1 MSFMDMLKRSL
12 GFEGTEENVRN
23 NNLRSSYDPRGYYE
37 EDVGYYE
44 EEYPAYY
51 DNGEHEIIL
60 IRPKNID
67 DINYIIDQI
76 IEEKNPVIADFAFLQ
91 KESPANFKLALD
103 KIKDMRK
110 DFGVE
115 AFLLSSTE
123 DKNLVIISPE
133 NVKITKK

>member
-1 MSFMDMLKRSL
+1 MLL
-12 GFEGTEENVRN
+12 
-23 NNLRSSYDPRGYYE
+23 
-37 EDVGYYE
+37 
-44 EEYPAYY
+44 
-51 DNGEHEIIL
+51 
-60 IRPKNID
+60 RPKNID

-76 IEEKNPVIADFAFLQ
+76 IEEKNPVIVDFAFLR
-91 KESPANFKLALD
+91 KESPANFKLASD

-115 AFLLSSTE
+115 AFLLANTE